1 MADPPPRRLRRSFRA
16 TSTARHLGPLRRL
29 RAAPPLL
36 LSALCAC
43 GGVDGPAPTNPE
55 RLVAPVTARGLL
67 PLEHDT
73 VFSYETET
81 DAGEVGLMI
90 LQIRRPRSDL
100 AELDVA
106 GRVQRLD
113 IDATSVMHASGG
125 YLLKD
130 PIRAGATFQG
140 SFGLVTILETGQQVH
155 LPAGTFDDC
164 VLTREQSERPFKRA
178 DSTYCL
184 GVGLVSLVVE
194 ASGDADVL
202 RVETRLKSHGPRV
215 SLR

>member
-1 MADPPPRRLRRSFRA
+1 MPTADATSLQGAPLLRRPGS
-16 TSTARHLGPLRRL
+16 LRR
-29 RAAPPLL
+29 RAAHLVC
-36 LSALCAC
+36 ALTLTLPAC
-43 GGVDGPAPTNPE
+43 GGAEGPAPAAPSAPTE
-55 RLVAPVTARGLL
+55 PVTARHLL

-73 VFSYETET
+73 VFSYETLT
-81 DAGEVGLMI
+81 DAGETGLMV
-90 LQIRRPRSDL
+90 LQIRRPRPDL

-113 IDATSVMHASGG
+113 VDETSVMHSAGG

-130 PIRAGATFQG
+130 PIRVGA
-140 SFGLVTILETGQQVH
+140 SFPGAFGAVTVVEMDKSVQ
-155 LPAGTFDDC
+155 LPAGSFERC
-164 VLTREQSERPFKRA
+164 VVTREEASQPFKRA
-178 DSTYCL
+178 DSTYCP

-215 SLR
+215 SFR